1 MARECGRPIVSG
13 LRAPFDDCDLR
24 RVGYSAH
31 SPAYVEASQG
41 GQLQRGPPVS
51 VIFRVMR
58 TIASPLILALPPLF
72 VARLDA
78 QVRPRRVDQFLT
90 SVVHLDEGQLAS
102 LSRGDVVAKVLPTS
116 LDRDVTVFAAIHV
129 NASSAEFVERQR
141 DPKHTL
147 QSPTRTAGAVFH
159 TPATEADVRDI
170 AVTRDDVAELR
181 KCKPND
187 CNFKLPAADMERL
200 RATIDWSSP
209 DAADRVAD
217 YVRQRMMD
225 YVSAYREH
233 GDSAMV
239 VYGDNGNVSASDAL
253 LAMMSDSSFAP
264 SGTATLLR
272 HLTDYPRDSL
282 AGATDVL
289 FWSVDNLPHARP
301 ILRITHET
309 IYAPPELPGATIVAQ
324 KQIYADHYFEAALEL
339 VAAIDDSTTTMA
351 ETRAAGFTLIA
362 IRRYRFDH
370 LPRGGIFNLRGRVIG
385 GLRDALRA
393 DLVRWRREA
402 ESS

>member
-1 MARECGRPIVSG
+1 MSRGAVVF
-13 LRAPFDDCDLR
+13 LLM
-24 RVGYSAH
+24 H
-31 SPAYVEASQG
+31 TNASC
-41 GQLQRGPPVS
+41 LLAVL
-51 VIFRVMR
+51 
-58 TIASPLILALPPLF
+58 PLVF

-78 QVRPRRVDQFLT
+78 QERPHRVDQFLT
-90 SVVHLDEGQLAS
+90 SAVHLDAGQLAS

-129 NASSAEFVERQR
+129 NGSSADFVGRQR
-141 DPKHTL
+141 DLDRAL
-147 QSPTRTAGAVFH
+147 QSPTRTAGAVFG
-159 TPATEADVRDI
+159 TPATEADVREI
-170 AVTRDDVAELR
+170 AITNDDVSELR

-200 RATIDWSSP
+200 RTTIDWSSP
-209 DAADRVAD
+209 DASALVAD
-217 YVRQRMMD
+217 YVRQRMIE

-253 LAMMSDSSFAP
+253 LAMLSDSAFAP
-264 SGTATLLR
+264 SGTAALLR

-282 AGATDVL
+282 RGATDAM
-289 FWSVDNLPHARP
+289 FWSVDNLPHVRP

-339 VAAIDDSTTTMA
+339 LASIDDSTTVSA
-351 ETRAAGFTLIA
+351 DPRSGGFTLIA

-370 LPRGGIFNLRGRVIG
+370 LPRGGLFNLRGRVIG

-393 DLVRWRREA
+393 DLLRLRREA
-402 ESS
+402 EST